1 MNHQFLSI
9 QLANTIM
16 DRYPNPDTYP
26 YKSWCY
32 CQGFV
37 LLGFCRLYEDTRDP
51 VYRNYILRYVDRHVL
66 EDGTIDRFHG
76 DNLDD
81 MLPGAVL
88 VWAYQET
95 GKESYRK
102 ACDLIYASFKS
113 YPRNREGGFWH
124 NRIEFPKEMWVDGV
138 FMDGM
143 FLLAYAKAF
152 PQYATDCYDELTNQL
167 DCIFTLC
174 HKWGGLLCHAHSENP
189 SCGWADPV
197 TGRSSEVWSEGLGW
211 YTMVLTH
218 TVCDL
223 PELHPSYHRLRSRLQ
238 ELLNTLCTLQG
249 SDGLWYQ
256 VVDRPERPDNWT
268 DTSGSAMFL
277 YSMMEARQRIPSHPQ
292 QWDTAIAAGLNGLS
306 SRIRPDRKGNLD
318 VLGACDGVC
327 VQMGYRQYVEYPRVP
342 NAKEAVGAVLW
353 AEERAERDS
362 ICQRN
367 RESSRPI

>member
-1 MNHQFLSI
+1 MPTVKIHHADGRIL
-9 QLANTIM
+9 L
-16 DRYPNPDTYP
+16 PDVP
-26 YKSWCY
+26 PKCGAKALDGILWCSLIR
-32 CQGFV
+32 FV
-37 LLGFCRLYEDTRDP
+37 TF
-51 VYRNYILRYVDRHVL
+51 RNYTQAI
-66 EDGTIDRFHG
+66 I
-76 DNLDD
+76 
-81 MLPGAVL
+81 
-88 VWAYQET
+88 
-95 GKESYRK
+95 
-102 ACDLIYASFKS
+102 
-113 YPRNREGGFWH
+113 
-124 NRIEFPKEMWVDGV
+124 
-138 FMDGM
+138 
-143 FLLAYAKAF
+143 
-152 PQYATDCYDELTNQL
+152 
-167 DCIFTLC
+167 
-174 HKWGGLLCHAHSENP
+174 
-189 SCGWADPV
+189 GW
-197 TGRSSEVWSEGLGW
+197 
-211 YTMVLTH
+211 
-218 TVCDL
+218 
-223 PELHPSYHRLRSRLQ
+223 RSRLQ